1 MTFSYLQMQ
10 IFLDWLC
17 TIKEDFAMFFDV
29 TFLKT
34 ELLKNRINFEHFFHI
49 KHMFFWLEI
58 FFAIEIKKC
67 TCARLKK
74 LCLIKNF
81 PEWKMAFKFPYDRN
95 ITLQTLHR
103 NITLKYICYIQ

>member
-49 KHMFFWLEI
+49 KHVFL
-58 FFAIEIKKC
+58 
-67 TCARLKK
+67 ARNLF
-74 LCLIKNF
+74 C
-81 PEWKMAFKFPYDRN
+81 YRN
-95 ITLQTLHR
+95 QKVHMR
-103 NITLKYICYIQ
+103 